1 MDSIQCW
8 RFKTPTIVN
17 HKEWNCPIW
26 IQTIEILDWNCQTA
40 DYISNQQDISTII
53 WIYLLH
59 PFVKRFSSNGTI
71 ITVTLLLWLL
81 WMAMWLFN
89 KSIIAVAI
97 SCKFQLDMTIQWS
110 ITEFHLI
117 CEYPIYSP
125 SRVRVHLIFV
135 IMHRGWA
142 RITRVSIL
150 TVRKKIYH
158 HKQMSGI
165 FFCTWPPRHT
175 KKKTWNDATVCCR
188 TPVYFMQCAPI
199 RRMTQ
204 AVGMNQPF
212 GGLIWSQTSYQPS
225 YMWHTRVSLMKA
237 DPRSEPGGVV
247 ALLNRKWTRSNAPIR
262 LRCGETKHHHPTGRK

>member
-40 DYISNQQDISTII
+40 DYMSNQQDISTII

-59 PFVKRFSSNGTI
+59 PFVKRFRSNRTI

-150 TVRKKIYH
+150 TVRKKNISPQTNEWH
-158 HKQMSGI
+158 FLLHM
-165 FFCTWPPRHT
+165 TPEAH
-175 KKKTWNDATVCCR
+175 KKKDLKWCNSLVQGTSLFHAVC
-188 TPVYFMQCAPI
+188 
-199 RRMTQ
+199 
-204 AVGMNQPF
+204 
-212 GGLIWSQTSYQPS
+212 S
-225 YMWHTRVSLMKA
+225 H
-237 DPRSEPGGVV
+237 
-247 ALLNRKWTRSNAPIR
+247 
-262 LRCGETKHHHPTGRK
+262 